1 MVQTVD
7 VRMNVVCKPIN
18 QKYYTIYIIFI
29 LNFIYQP
36 ACSFFVKKNPCYMY
50 VFRRTFVS

>member
-36 ACSFFVKKNPCYMY
+36 ACSFLLKKSMLY
-50 VFRRTFVS
+50 VFRTFVS